1 MSGLPQ
7 IPSTRARRPI
17 WEFAVL
23 WPIERMTE
31 HLYSGAFVP
40 EDDLADMR
48 LLRARL
54 RAFDAALEARERA
67 AGVE

>member
-1 MSGLPQ
+1 MQGLPQ
-7 IPSTRARRPI
+7 IPNTYSRRLI
-17 WEFAVL
+17 WEYAVL

-31 HLYSGAFVP
+31 HLRSGSFVN

-48 LLRARL
+48 LLRQRL